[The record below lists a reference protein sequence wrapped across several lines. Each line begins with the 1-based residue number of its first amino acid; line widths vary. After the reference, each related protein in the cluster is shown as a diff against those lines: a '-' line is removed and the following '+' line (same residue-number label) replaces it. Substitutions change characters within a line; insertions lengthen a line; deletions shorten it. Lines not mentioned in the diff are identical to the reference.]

1 MQKLLIAIA
10 LLACAAQVQAQTPAG
25 RYWHGVTSNGG
36 TTSTTSRVY
45 VFGGTGGT
53 QSNYSYFNDLWYY
66 QVDKFAWTLAPTGR
80 AIPNGRGHVAW
91 SCGGGKCVAFG
102 GTTGAGKLNE
112 TWYYTEATGTWSK
125 VTCRK
130 KSPCPSARMMS
141 VMAYDSSRGYHVL
154 FGGLGSGDTTLTDTH
169 TFGGTAWTAR
179 SAATV
184 PPARRSAS
192 AVFVPTHVSGGTAV
206 PMNRVVLFGGQK
218 QAVTT
223 LCDMYSW
230 SGNDWVKI
238 NATNQGPCVHSA
250 SMAWDTRSAASPR
263 LIVANGFVDVNDT
276 HNIDVWYFT
285 FSSATSGTWTLASPS
300 PCAPRREAMGALDLP
315 SKKMVFFGGS
325 SAPANSFNDTLV
337 CL

>member
-1 MQKLLIAIA
+1 
-10 LLACAAQVQAQTPAG
+10 
-25 RYWHGVTSNGG
+25 
-36 TTSTTSRVY
+36 
-45 VFGGTGGT
+45 
-53 QSNYSYFNDLWYY
+53 
-66 QVDKFAWTLAPTGR
+66 
-80 AIPNGRGHVAW
+80 
-91 SCGGGKCVAFG
+91 
-102 GTTGAGKLNE
+102 
-112 TWYYTEATGTWSK
+112 
-125 VTCRK
+125 
-130 KSPCPSARMMS
+130 
-141 VMAYDSSRGYHVL
+141 MAYDPTRGYHVL
-154 FGGLGSGDTTLTDTH
+154 YGGVGSGDTTLTDTLH
-169 TFGGTAWTAR
+169 LWRHRLDSTRCGDGSSGPALGLRSLRAHARLRGTT
-179 SAATV
+179 
-184 PPARRSAS
+184 
-192 AVFVPTHVSGGTAV
+192 V

-218 QAVTT
+218 QAAST
-223 LCDMYSW
+223 LCDLYSW

-285 FSSATSGTWTLASPS
+285 FNSATSGTWTPASPS